1 LLRNHTTTTN
11 FTSGILTYATNSISG
26 TGWSVEV
33 LPDGWYRCIYVSQIS
48 DVINVGDTL
57 YGYAHFNGASFTA
70 GDTAYLWG
78 AQIEAGSTATT
89 YRPTTSTLES
99 AANANIPGFSS
110 AGYTL
115 FADGRFDTQHG
126 VSVDALRLQTDANNY
141 VRLNLNSSNNVS
153 MFSYVSSAVTGISTT
168 VAAGV
173 ARNKLAGSFVANQ
186 FYFAVNGASKT
197 NTSGALPAA
206 PTTLFIGN
214 PTQFNGFIFRA
225 GIVPV
230 ALTQAQINGLTS

>member
-1 LLRNHTTTTN
+1 VLTTGRLTLQIVLVGTAGNGN
-11 FTSGILTYATNSISG
+11 FRAGLG
-26 TGWSVEV
+26 G
-33 LPDGWYRCIYVSQIS
+33 
-48 DVINVGDTL
+48 
-57 YGYAHFNGASFTA
+57 NGAATGTIQFSRPQLETGTRATTWIANATA
-70 GDTAYLWG
+70 GTV
-78 AQIEAGSTATT
+78 S
-89 YRPTTSTLES
+89 R
-99 AANANIPGFSS
+99 AADVLSVPLANIPGFSS

-153 MFSYVSSAVTGISTT
+153 MFSYVSSAVTGLSTN

-173 ARNKLAGSFVANQ
+173 ARNKFAGSFVANQ